1 VAAEVRLAPL
11 WPMVAAQTQAEFRR
25 LVRVPEFTG
34 FGLAFPLILYVFIG
48 LQSGSLAGVDFH
60 KYALASL
67 STYAVVNIA
76 LSSFGI
82 TVANERGSR
91 MDALMRATP
100 VRSIAPLIAAV
111 SFALAALVLL
121 YLAGILLAGIS
132 MPLEQWFNL
141 TWRLLLGMIPFIC
154 MGFAIGYI
162 SGPSAAV
169 VVVNLVFLPM
179 SFASGIFI
187 PINNLPR
194 FIHDFA
200 PYLPLYHLGHIAWN
214 AVGVSYPDIAASVLW
229 LAGYTVLFVALTLWA
244 VRREDDR
251 RFS

>member
-1 VAAEVRLAPL
+1 
-11 WPMVAAQTQAEFRR
+11 MVAAQTQAEFRR

-34 FGLAFPLILYVFIG
+34 FGLAFPVILYVFIG
-48 LQSGSLAGVDFH
+48 LQSGRLAGVDFH

-67 STYAVVNIA
+67 SAYAVVNIA
-76 LSSFGI
+76 LFSFGI

-100 VRSIAPLIAAV
+100 LRPIAPLIGKTIAAV
-111 SFALAALVLL
+111 VFALAALGLL

-132 MPLEQWFNL
+132 MPLQHWFNL
-141 TWRLLLGMIPFIC
+141 TWRLLLGMIPFIS

-169 VVVNLVFLPM
+169 IVINLVFLPM
-179 SFASGIFI
+179 SFASGIFV
-187 PINNLPR
+187 PINALPK
-194 FIHDFA
+194 FIQDLA

-214 AVGVSYPDIAASVLW
+214 AVGVPYPDNATSVVW